1 MNQAPLPTQSARRFV
16 YARYVCATCALRTG
30 YRPYGMPV
38 DWIHPIQCAN
48 RMKRKSEMESPTRVA
63 SDQTI
68 RFVRPRSCIMK

>member
-1 MNQAPLPTQSARRFV
+1 MEAPPPTLSARRFV
-16 YARYVCATCALRTG
+16 YMPFNSG

-38 DWIHPIQCAN
+38 DWIHPIQWAN

-63 SDQTI
+63 SDQTM